1 MKPTTLLVF
10 ATAIGLACSRALP
23 PSNQD
28 TQLDAR
34 RLPTRVDVEQPA
46 RRSEAEDATF
56 TSGGSRRDIVIERE
70 DELPTRTSH
79 DDEEPSRPIDAD
91 PDTFTNSPG
100 RRKEEDELLTR
111 DINED
116 EEPVRRAADT
126 EPDEFISPNTKRRI
140 LVWDSGE
147 PVRREEPDPDDP
159 DEYSSPNTKRRIL
172 VWGSEDELT
181 ARSIDDD
188 EEPVRRAVVVVD
200 SGGSIPE
207 GRTIAKGDEE
217 PARRATIEARAVLKR
232 RILEWDSNGVSPR
245 VVVERALA
253 LGTDVA
259 GENDV

>member
-1 MKPTTLLVF
+1 MKSTTLLVF

-56 TSGGSRRDIVIERE
+56 TSGGARRDIVIERE

-116 EEPVRRAADT
+116 EELVRRAADT

-140 LVWDSGE
+140 LVWDS
-147 PVRREEPDPDDP
+147 
-159 DEYSSPNTKRRIL
+159 
-172 VWGSEDELT
+172 EDELT
-181 ARSIDDD
+181 ARSINDYK
-188 EEPVRRAVVVVD
+188 EPVRRAVVVAD

-207 GRTIAKGDEE
+207 GRTIAEGDKDLVGFG
-217 PARRATIEARAVLKR
+217 RAVLKR

-253 LGTDVA
+253 LGTDVG
-259 GENDV
+259 GESDV